1 MDKFKDCPNEV
12 ANFMK
17 EILRSLEQPVCPFE
31 KYPEFRDLPKLM
43 SPQKKLESVV
53 VLLRDLPDINR
64 VTLLYLARF
73 FNKVSTYQDKNKMTA
88 YNLAVIITP
97 NLFRSRELTSKDL
110 LNHGTLTDI
119 FTLVMG
125 NVDKIIEMIRSK
137 EDDGDLLCNQVM
149 YDDANDLQGSNRG
162 LARNQINNRNST
174 MDLSVP
180 PKLIETNP

>member
-1 MDKFKDCPNEV
+1 LDKFKDCPNEV

-43 SPQKKLESVV
+43 SPQKKLESIVT
-53 VLLRDLPDINR
+53 LLRDLPDINR

-73 FNKVSTYQDKNKMTA
+73 FNEVSTYQDKNKMTA

-119 FTLVMG
+119 FTLIMG
-125 NVDKIIEMIRSK
+125 NVDKIIEMIRSA
-137 EDDGDLLCNQVM
+137 EDNFDLHCNQVM
-149 YDDANDLQGSNRG
+149 NDDDNDLQGSK
-162 LARNQINNRNST
+162 RNQINNRNST

-180 PKLIETNP
+180 PKLIETKP